1 MSMLQQL
8 ADDKCWQRFCE
19 YKSSLIS
26 GSEDAKELRRFAEEQ
41 AYLPVCEKIFAGEPF
56 PCPKK
61 TVISKMST
69 QKKRV
74 VYTYPRNEN
83 SVAKLLTYLLLRK
96 YDHFFS
102 GGLYSFR
109 PGRTA
114 KDAVRKLAAFPGI
127 SGMHAYKVDI
137 SNYFNSVPVDRLLPM
152 LQEITADDPELF
164 AFLKKLLKD
173 PRAYDHGQIIEE
185 EKGIMAG
192 TPLSA
197 FYANIYLTDL
207 DACFAEK
214 GVPYARYS
222 DDIIV
227 FGMDEAER
235 DAFADEIKSFLAA
248 KGLSVNPSKE
258 ERFSPQTGWNFLGFS
273 CRGGVID
280 IAPATL
286 KKLKQKMRRKARAL
300 ARWRDRKGATGENAA
315 VAFVRAFNR
324 KLLDSPEGTELS
336 WSHWFFSVINT
347 ADTLRE
353 IDRYAQD
360 CIRFI
365 VSGTR
370 TKRRYDIRYEDMKA
384 IGYRS
389 LVHEYYAY
397 GGEKKDEL
405 PQGQIRK

>member
-1 MSMLQQL
+1 MPMLKML
-8 ADDKCWQRFCE
+8 ADADCWRRYCE

-26 GSEDAKELRRFAEEQ
+26 GSKDAEELKRFAEDK
-41 AYLPVCEKIFAGEPF
+41 AYLPVCERIFAGEPF
-56 PCPKK
+56 PCPRK

-69 QKKRV
+69 QKKRT
-74 VYTYPRNEN
+74 VYTYPSNEN
-83 SVAKLLTYLLLRK
+83 SVAKLLTYLLLRR
-96 YDHFFS
+96 YDGIFS
-102 GGLYSFR
+102 DGLYSFR

-114 KDAVRKLAAFPGI
+114 KDAVRKLASSPGI
-127 SGMHAYKVDI
+127 GEMYAYKVDI
-137 SNYFNSVPVDRLLPM
+137 SNYFNSVPVERLLPM
-152 LQEITADDPELF
+152 LREITADDPELF
-164 AFLKKLLKD
+164 AFLEKLLLD
-173 PRAYDHGQIIEE
+173 PHVMDHGQMTEE

-197 FYANIYLTDL
+197 FYANVYLMDL
-207 DACFAEK
+207 DALFAAK

-227 FGMDEAER
+227 FGRTEEER
-235 DAFADEIKSFLAA
+235 DAYAEEIKAFVKE
-248 KGLSVNPSKE
+248 KGLGINPSKE
-258 ERFSPQTGWNFLGFS
+258 ERCTPESGWTFLGFS
-273 CRGGVID
+273 CRKGVID

-315 VAFVRAFNR
+315 VAFVRAFDR

-347 ADTLRE
+347 ADSLRE

-365 VSGTR
+365 VSGKR
-370 TKRRYDIRYEDMKA
+370 TKGRYDIRYRDLKA

-397 GGEKKDEL
+397 GRENG
-405 PQGQIRK
+405 R

>member
-8 ADDKCWQRFCE
+8 ADEKCWQRYCE

-26 GSEDAKELRRFAEEQ
+26 GNKDAEELARFAKER
-41 AYLPVCEKIFAGEPF
+41 AYLQVCERIFAGEAF

-96 YDHFFS
+96 YDDIFPE
-102 GGLYSFR
+102 GLYSFR

-114 KDAVRKLAAFPGI
+114 KDAVRKLASVPGI
-127 SGMHAYKVDI
+127 SSMYAYKVDV
-137 SNYFNSVPVDRLLPM
+137 SNYFNSVPVERLLPM

-164 AFLKKLLKD
+164 GFLKKLLED
-173 PRAYDHGQIIEE
+173 PHVSDHGQIIEE

-197 FYANIYLTDL
+197 FYANVYLMDL

-227 FGMDEAER
+227 FGKDEAQR
-235 DAFADEIKSFLAA
+235 DAFAEEIKSFLKA
-248 KGLSVNPSKE
+248 KGLGVNPSKE
-258 ERFSPQTGWNFLGFS
+258 ERFTPETGWTFLGFS
-273 CRGGVID
+273 YRQGVID

-315 VAFVRAFNR
+315 VAFVRAFDR

-365 VSGTR
+365 VSGRR
-370 TKRRYDIRYEDMKA
+370 TKGRYDIRYEDIKA

-389 LVHEYYAY
+389 LVHEYYSY
-397 GGEKKDEL
+397 NRE
-405 PQGQIRK
+405 R